1 MTCSVTYN
9 LWQPLEVVCNDSQVS
24 STILIWHKFS
34 LEMVLK
40 VSWWP
45 APLHTTIGS
54 RYQVRFSYGLQLN
67 QNWVRIGLK
76 VTAKSELG
84 WRSQL
89 SQNWS
94 TGCRMIVKSEAFEL
108 RLESEIGGFGNGWV
122 LWAVRLASLV
132 LYGQFSV
139 PRVHMLM
146 WYCPL
151 QFPYYLW
158 NPHFW
163 LRVTFPDI
171 RNTFQLLQQMFSC
184 LKLWDS

>member
-9 LWQPLEVVCNDSQVS
+9 LWQPLEVVCNNSQVS

-94 TGCRMIVKSEAFEL
+94 TGCRMIVKSKAFEL
-108 RLESEIGGFGNGWV
+108 RLESEISGFGKGWV

-132 LYGQFSV
+132 LYGQLSV

-171 RNTFQLLQQMFSC
+171 WNTFQLLQQMFSC